1 MKPLQEAQR
10 TQTNSPSFA
19 TTDLG
24 LASFSPPSSDCQH
37 LTFGPMHYEPGYA
50 YPLIVWLHGPG
61 DDERQLMR
69 MMPMVSMR
77 NYVAVA
83 PQGVPLEEGETEDNA
98 SKGSGYGWPLTNDGE
113 DQAAER
119 VFASIESARMK
130 YNFSR
135 KRIFLAGFDQGGTM
149 AFRLAAAHRD
159 RFAGVI
165 SLCGPFPSGP
175 TPLSCLATLRGLPIL
190 IASGRSS
197 HRYTTDHVCDDLR
210 LLHTA
215 GLSITLREYPCGQEI
230 APQMLQDVD
239 RWIIEQ
245 VAGVG

>member
-1 MKPLQEAQR
+1 MKPLQAIR
-10 TQTNSPSFA
+10 TQGRQPA
-19 TTDLG
+19 DTTADLG
-24 LASFSPPSSDCQH
+24 LATFSLPCSDYQH

-69 MMPMVSMR
+69 MMPIVSMR

-83 PQGVPLEEGETEDNA
+83 PQGVPIKKNTETA
-98 SKGSGYGWPLTNDGE
+98 GYGWPLTSDG
-113 DQAAER
+113 DDAAAER
-119 VFASIESARMK
+119 VFAAIEATRLK

-149 AFRLAAAHRD
+149 AFRLAAAHPD
-159 RFAGVI
+159 HFAGVI
-165 SLCGPFPSGP
+165 SLGGHFPKGP
-175 TPLSCLATLRGLPIL
+175 TPLAGLARLRGLPVL
-190 IASGRSS
+190 IASGRASTI
-197 HRYTTDHVCDDLR
+197 YTTDQVCDDLR

-215 GLSITLREYPCGQEI
+215 GLSITLREYPCAQEI

-245 VAGVG
+245 VAGVR

>member
-1 MKPLQEAQR
+1 
-10 TQTNSPSFA
+10 
-19 TTDLG
+19 
-24 LASFSPPSSDCQH
+24 
-37 LTFGPMHYEPGYA
+37 MHYEPGYA

-83 PQGVPLEEGETEDNA
+83 PQGIPLEEHSGR
-98 SKGSGYGWPLTNDGE
+98 SGYCWPLTSEGDDE
-113 DQAAER
+113 AAER
-119 VFASIESARMK
+119 VFASIEAARIK

-149 AFRLAAAHRD
+149 AFRLAAAHPE

-175 TPLSCLATLRGLPIL
+175 TPLSSLSRLRGLPIL
-190 IASGRSS
+190 IASGRASS
-197 HRYTTDHVCDDLR
+197 TYTTNRVCDDLR

-230 APQMLQDVD
+230 TPQMLQDVD

-245 VAGVG
+245 VSNVG

>member
-1 MKPLQEAQR
+1 MKPLQEATRSQV
-10 TQTNSPSFA
+10 NGPA
-19 TTDLG
+19 IETTDLG
-24 LASFSPPSSDCQH
+24 LASFSPPSSDYQH

-69 MMPMVSMR
+69 MMPIVSMR

-83 PQGVPLEEGETEDNA
+83 PQGVPLEEEVNR
-98 SKGSGYGWPLTNDGE
+98 YGWPLTADGD

-119 VFASIESARMK
+119 IFASIEAARMK

-135 KRIFLAGFDQGGTM
+135 RRIFLAGFDQGGTM
-149 AFRLAAAHRD
+149 AFRLAAAHPD
-159 RFAGVI
+159 RFAGIV
-165 SLCGPFPSGP
+165 SLCGPFPNGP
-175 TPLSCLATLRGLPIL
+175 TPLSSLATLRNLPIL
-190 IASGRSS
+190 IASGRNSS
-197 HRYTTDHVCDDLR
+197 KYTTDQVCNDLR

-215 GLSITLREYPCGQEI
+215 GLSVTLREYPCGQEI

-245 VAGVG
+245 VTDAT

>member
-1 MKPLQEAQR
+1 MKPLQEAPR
-10 TQTNSPSFA
+10 TQDRRPADA
-19 TTDLG
+19 TADLG
-24 LASFSPPSSDCQH
+24 LATFSLPSSDYQH

-83 PQGVPLEEGETEDNA
+83 PQGVPLEDNEDA
-98 SKGSGYGWPLTNDGE
+98 EKSSYGWPLTNEGD
-113 DQAAER
+113 DAAAER
-119 VFASIESARMK
+119 VFVAIEAARMK

-149 AFRLAAAHRD
+149 AFRLAAAHPD
-159 RFAGVI
+159 RFAGVV
-165 SLCGPFPSGP
+165 SLGGPFPSGP
-175 TPLSCLATLRGLPIL
+175 NPLASLAQLRGLPVL
-190 IASGRSS
+190 IASGRTSTI
-197 HRYTTDHVCDDLR
+197 YPTDQVCDDLR

-230 APQMLQDVD
+230 TPQMLQDVD

-245 VAGVG
+245 LL